1 MIVIS
6 DSSPIMNLAA
16 VGQLQLLQQLYTKI
30 VIPEAV
36 YKEIVIEGVG
46 RFGAV
51 EVKEKTWFDV
61 RSVTNTI
68 LVNDLLLDL
77 DIGEAEAIALA
88 IEEKAHLLLMDERRG
103 RTIAKKMGINVTGLL
118 GILLVAKK
126 RGTLTRVKPVMD
138 DLMSKAGFWINKR
151 LYADV
156 LRAAKE

>member
-6 DSSPIMNLAA
+6 DTSPIINLVA
-16 VGQLQLLQQLYTKI
+16 VGQLALLQQLYTKI
-30 VIPEAV
+30 IIPEAV
-36 YKEIVIEGVG
+36 YQEIVIEGAG
-46 RFGAV
+46 RLGAI
-51 EVKEKTWFDV
+51 EVKEKAWFDV
-61 RSVTNTI
+61 RSVSNTL

-77 DIGEAEAIALA
+77 DLGEAEAIALA
-88 IEEKAHLLLMDERRG
+88 IEDKAHFLLMDERRG

-126 RGTLTRVKPVMD
+126 RGLLTQVKPVMD
-138 DLMSKAGFWINKR
+138 DLMNKAGFWINKR